1 VSPPESQ
8 ALGASAGE
16 HSGDPVRVSVIVPVY
31 NRAAFVTE
39 ALASA
44 LEQECPGGM
53 EVVVVDDGSTDE
65 TPTVLAE
72 LAARHPELRILR
84 QANSG
89 PAHARN
95 LAMRAARGEFLA
107 LLDSD
112 DIWLPGKLASQVALL
127 DAQPDAAFAHS
138 DVDEFWETGD
148 GEWTRRPEIV
158 SGHALRALLRRNVIH
173 TMTVMLRRSVIEEV
187 GGFDAE
193 FPPCEDWDLW
203 LRIAATH
210 PIVGD
215 PERRVR
221 VRLHEGGI
229 SSNPLVVARQAT
241 RLLDTAATRLADAR
255 HADAGFARRQAARWF
270 VKYGR
275 RLARDGDV
283 KAASAAFDRAAA
295 LHPLGRLDALR
306 ARLFPK
312 R

>member
-1 VSPPESQ
+1 
-8 ALGASAGE
+8 
-16 HSGDPVRVSVIVPVY
+16 VRVSVIVPVY

-44 LEQECPGGM
+44 LGQECPGGM
-53 EVVVVDDGSTDE
+53 EIVVVDDGSTDD

-72 LAARHPELRILR
+72 LAAPHPEIRVIR
-84 QANSG
+84 QENAG

-95 LAMRAARGEFLA
+95 LAMREARGEFLA

-112 DIWLPGKLASQVALL
+112 DIWLPGKLASQVMLL
-127 DAQPDAAFAHS
+127 DAHPDAAFAHS
-138 DVDEFWETGD
+138 DVDEFWEEGD

-158 SGHALRALLRRNVIH
+158 SGHVLRTLLRRNVIH
-173 TMTVMLRRSVIEEV
+173 TMTVVLRRSVIEEI
-187 GGFDAE
+187 GGFDADY
-193 FPPCEDWDLW
+193 PPCEDWDLW

-229 SSNPLVVARQAT
+229 SSDPLVVYRQAT
-241 RLLDTAATRLADAR
+241 RLLGAAAARLR
-255 HADAGFARRQAARWF
+255 ETGHRDAGFARRQAARWY

-275 RLARDGDV
+275 RLAREGDV
-283 KAASAAFDRAAA
+283 EKAAAAFDHAAA
-295 LHPLGRLDALR
+295 LHPLGRLEAFR